1 LLFISKNNNPISFLL
16 TIAIMT
22 SLLLSLSALPKQ
34 SAASAQKNAV
44 STMSPNTQAGPSK
57 TTAAAKFLTYEN
69 PTSGIKIQYPP
80 DWTKESAGQGVTFVL
95 SNGKNNSNPE
105 GFLAKLNAT
114 TIAGFPPNVP
124 VKAMAD
130 GVLNGYRH
138 FLSNFHLDSY
148 TNITV
153 GGNPAIKIVYT
164 YTDSKNASF
173 KATDIATIKN
183 NRLYVIQYYVQSP
196 KYQSYFP
203 ILQKMADSL
212 QITK

>member
-1 LLFISKNNNPISFLL
+1 
-16 TIAIMT
+16 MT
-22 SLLLSLSALPKQ
+22 FLLLSLSSLPKQ
-34 SAASAQKNAV
+34 SPALAQNNA
-44 STMSPNTQAGPSK
+44 TNTQTASSK
-57 TTAAAKFLTYEN
+57 TTTAATKFLTYEN

-130 GVLNGYRH
+130 GVVNGYRH
-138 FLSNFHLDSY
+138 FLSNFHLESY
-148 TNITV
+148 TNTTLV
-153 GGNPAIKIVYT
+153 DSQAIKIVYT
-164 YTDSKNASF
+164 YTDPKNASF

-196 KYQSYFP
+196 KYQSYLP

>member
-1 LLFISKNNNPISFLL
+1 ML

-22 SLLLSLSALPKQ
+22 LLLSLSALPKQ
-34 SAASAQKNAV
+34 SEASVQQKNTTTTT
-44 STMSPNTQAGPSK
+44 SSNTQTAPSK
-57 TTAAAKFLTYEN
+57 ITAAAKFLTFEN
-69 PTSGIKIQYPP
+69 PTSGIKIQYPT

-95 SNGKNNSNPE
+95 SNGKNNSDPQ
-105 GFLAKLNAT
+105 GFLAKFNAT
-114 TIAGFPPNVP
+114 GIAGFPPNVP

-130 GVLNGYRH
+130 GVINGYRH
-138 FLSNFHLDSY
+138 FLSNFQLEAY
-148 TNITV
+148 TNSTA
-153 GGNPAIKIVYT
+153 GGNPAIKIVYSF
-164 YTDSKNASF
+164 TDSKNGSF

-196 KYQSYFP
+196 KYQSYLP